1 MFIPTLE
8 ITSLIMLLLCT
19 SALYVDTN
27 FEFNVTSVVVI
38 VLVLLDVFPV
48 ANKSVV
54 DDVYLG
60 FTNPVV

>member
-1 MFIPTLE
+1 MNNI
-8 ITSLIMLLLCT
+8 III
-19 SALYVDTN
+19 
-27 FEFNVTSVVVI
+27 VVI